1 MVATLNLYR
10 TGQPIFQWILKISI
24 NFETVR
30 NKQNHLKYKNVIT
43 LKLTDIELNIVNHA
57 ATMAG
62 LSRSEY
68 IRQLI
73 LNGTVPVRYEIVADM
88 DDLKKLVGEYGK
100 IGSNLNQIAK
110 YFNTGGMRSLA
121 IEDEIHQCIADLFK
135 LRKKVLEMA
144 GDTDGSS

>member
-1 MVATLNLYR
+1 M
-10 TGQPIFQWILKISI
+10 
-24 NFETVR
+24 TVR
-30 NKQNHLKYKNVIT
+30 NNQNHLKYKNVIT
-43 LKLTDIELNIVNHA
+43 LKLTDIELNIVNRA
-57 ATMAG
+57 AAMAG

-73 LNGTVPVRYEIVADM
+73 LNGTVPVTYEIVADM
-88 DDLKKLVGEYGK
+88 NDLKKLVSEYGK

-121 IEDEIHQCIADLFK
+121 MEDKIHQCIADLFK

>member
-1 MVATLNLYR
+1 M
-10 TGQPIFQWILKISI
+10 
-24 NFETVR
+24 TVR

-73 LNGTVPVRYEIVADM
+73 LNGTVPVRYEI
-88 DDLKKLVGEYGK
+88 
-100 IGSNLNQIAK
+100 
-110 YFNTGGMRSLA
+110 
-121 IEDEIHQCIADLFK
+121 HQCIADLFK

>member
-1 MVATLNLYR
+1 M
-10 TGQPIFQWILKISI
+10 
-24 NFETVR
+24 TVR

-100 IGSNLNQIAK
+100 ILIPAVCA
-110 YFNTGGMRSLA
+110 L
-121 IEDEIHQCIADLFK
+121 LP
-135 LRKKVLEMA
+135 
-144 GDTDGSS
+144 

>member
-1 MVATLNLYR
+1 M
-10 TGQPIFQWILKISI
+10 
-24 NFETVR
+24 TVR

-43 LKLTDIELNIVNHA
+43 LKLTDIELNIVNRA
-57 ATMAG
+57 ATMTG

-88 DDLKKLVGEYGK
+88 DNLKKLVGEYGK

-121 IEDEIHQCIADLFK
+121 MEDEIHQCIADLFN

-144 GDTDGSS
+144 GETNGDSCLTSSRDKNCIKL

>member
-1 MVATLNLYR
+1 M
-10 TGQPIFQWILKISI
+10 
-24 NFETVR
+24 TVR

-43 LKLTDIELNIVNHA
+43 LKLTDIELNIVNRA

-73 LNGTVPVRYEIVADM
+73 LNGTVHVRYEIVADM

-100 IGSNLNQIAK
+100 IGSNLNA
-110 YFNTGGMRSLA
+110 M
-121 IEDEIHQCIADLFK
+121 EDEIHQCIADLFK

-144 GDTDGSS
+144 GDTDGGS

>member
-1 MVATLNLYR
+1 M
-10 TGQPIFQWILKISI
+10 
-24 NFETVR
+24 TVR

-43 LKLTDIELNIVNHA
+43 LKLTDIELNIVNRA
-57 ATMAG
+57 ATMTG

-110 YFNTGGMRSLA
+110 YVNQGFPPDSLRGEIRETCRELVDLKFRILPALEDVACGKKYQKKPGNTASGKESG
-121 IEDEIHQCIADLFK
+121 
-135 LRKKVLEMA
+135 
-144 GDTDGSS
+144 

>member
-1 MVATLNLYR
+1 M
-10 TGQPIFQWILKISI
+10 
-24 NFETVR
+24 TVR

-43 LKLTDIELNIVNHA
+43 LKLTDIELNIVNRA

-73 LNGTVPVRYEIVADM
+73 LNGTVHVRYEIVADM
-88 DDLKKLVGEYGK
+88 DDLKKLVGE

-121 IEDEIHQCIADLFK
+121 MEDEIHQCIADLFK

-144 GDTDGSS
+144 GDTDGGS

>member
-1 MVATLNLYR
+1 MRKGCYDC
-10 TGQPIFQWILKISI
+10 K
-24 NFETVR
+24 
-30 NKQNHLKYKNVIT
+30 
-43 LKLTDIELNIVNHA
+43 
-57 ATMAG
+57 AG

>member
-1 MVATLNLYR
+1 M
-10 TGQPIFQWILKISI
+10 
-24 NFETVR
+24 TVR

-43 LKLTDIELNIVNHA
+43 IKLTDIELNIVNRTA
-57 ATMAG
+57 SMAG

-73 LNGTVPVRYEIVADM
+73 LNGTVPVITDM
-88 DDLKKLVGEYGK
+88 DNLKKLFSEYGN
-100 IGSNLNQIAK
+100 IVSNLNQIAK
-110 YFNTGGMRSLA
+110 YFNTGGMRSLS

-144 GDTDGSS
+144 GDTNGGS

>member
-1 MVATLNLYR
+1 M
-10 TGQPIFQWILKISI
+10 
-24 NFETVR
+24 TVR

-43 LKLTDIELNIVNHA
+43 LKLTDIELNIVNRA
-57 ATMAG
+57 ATMTG

-110 YFNTGGMRSLA
+110 YFNTAVCAL
-121 IEDEIHQCIADLFK
+121 LP
-135 LRKKVLEMA
+135 
-144 GDTDGSS
+144 